1 MKRLSILLLLGA
13 VLASGCARTRAKA
26 MPDNPPL
33 DMPPPP
39 AHDVES
45 SDENPPEPVG
55 LPSEPARTTTIRP
68 RQPPPP
74 MRTEAPRAEPK
85 PEAPPPEPPKPSASE
100 EPARSAPTL
109 QTAPAE
115 AEAELEK
122 SVRTVMARA
131 QHDLNRIDYRSLNQ
145 EARDQYEYAKS
156 FIRQADDA
164 IRVKNL
170 PFAKTVAD
178 KAAVLAAQ
186 LAGRR

>member
-1 MKRLSILLLLGA
+1 MKRLYILLLA
-13 VLASGCARTRAKA
+13 ATLASACARTRAKTA
-26 MPDNPPL
+26 PDNPPL

-39 AHDVES
+39 AHDLES

-55 LPSEPARTTTIRP
+55 LPSEPARTTPMPRPTQVPQTRTDTPRSEP
-68 RQPPPP
+68 RQETP
-74 MRTEAPRAEPK
+74 A
-85 PEAPPPEPPKPSASE
+85 PEPPKPAAAE
-100 EPARSAPTL
+100 EPARPPAL
-109 QTAPAE
+109 QTTPAE
-115 AEAELEK
+115 AEPELEK
-122 SVRTVMARA
+122 QIRAVMARA

-170 PFAKTVAD
+170 PFAKSVAD
-178 KAAVLAAQ
+178 KAATLAAQ